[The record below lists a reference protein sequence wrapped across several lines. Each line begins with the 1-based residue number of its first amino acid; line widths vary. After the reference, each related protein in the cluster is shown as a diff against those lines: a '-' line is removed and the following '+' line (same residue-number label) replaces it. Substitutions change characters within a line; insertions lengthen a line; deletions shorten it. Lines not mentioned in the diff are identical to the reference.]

1 MITRDIRLMKYWKN
15 LKMSYKINFSETS
28 LKQLRKLDSLSRK
41 RILNYVSDVLTKIEN
56 PRILGKALT
65 GDLKG
70 LWRYRIGNFR
80 IVCQIQDNSLLILIL
95 KIAHRKEIY
104 LS

>member
-1 MITRDIRLMKYWKN
+1 MKYWKN

-95 KIAHRKEIY
+95 KIAHRKEVY

>member
-1 MITRDIRLMKYWKN
+1 MKYWKN

-70 LWRYRIGNFR
+70 FWRYRIGNFR

>member
-95 KIAHRKEIY
+95 KIAHRKEVY

>member
-41 RILNYVSDVLTKIEN
+41 RILNYISDVLTKIEN

-80 IVCQIQDNSLLILIL
+80 IVCHIQDNSLLILIL

-104 LS
+104 F

>member
-28 LKQLRKLDSLSRK
+28 LKQLRKLDNLSRK

>member
-70 LWRYRIGNFR
+70 FWRYRIGNFR

>member
-1 MITRDIRLMKYWKN
+1 MKYWKN

-28 LKQLRKLDSLSRK
+28 LKQLRKLDNLSRK

-56 PRILGKALT
+56 PRILGKALK

>member
-28 LKQLRKLDSLSRK
+28 LKQLRKLDNLSRK

-70 LWRYRIGNFR
+70 FWRYRIGNFR

>member
-1 MITRDIRLMKYWKN
+1 MKYWKN

-28 LKQLRKLDSLSRK
+28 LKQLRKLDNLSRK

-70 LWRYRIGNFR
+70 FWRYRIGNFR

>member
-28 LKQLRKLDSLSRK
+28 LKQLRKLDNLSRK

-95 KIAHRKEIY
+95 KIAHRKEVY